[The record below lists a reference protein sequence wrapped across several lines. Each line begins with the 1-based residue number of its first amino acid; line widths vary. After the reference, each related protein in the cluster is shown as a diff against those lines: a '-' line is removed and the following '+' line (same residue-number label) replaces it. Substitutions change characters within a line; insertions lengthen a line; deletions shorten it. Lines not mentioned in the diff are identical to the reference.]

1 MTPLEARG
9 GGGTATEVED
19 VAVDRAGD
27 VWLDESPRLDDRGLA
42 HLQVKLGGLHCSF
55 CVSTIEKALSRRDGV
70 EAVSVSLAHS
80 EGLVEYDPDQ
90 IAPSGIVET
99 LRDIGY
105 IVRDPRK
112 VRGYEEEEAEL
123 REERNRF
130 LAGLGFTITT
140 LVLMSFTWFG
150 NPLSV
155 TWADETYF
163 YGPWLILGLALS
175 TMFVAAR
182 PILLM
187 AWASLRRGIL
197 NQHVLLEA
205 GAFGG
210 LIGGLLGLFV
220 APEIFPPGDFLSV
233 AVFISTYHL
242 LSGYAST
249 LVRTRSSQAV
259 QRLLELQPDTAH
271 VIRDGTEVEIAVADV
286 AVGERVRVR
295 PGERMPLDGR
305 VVSGHSTV
313 DEAMVTGEPIPAEK
327 SEGAEVI
334 GGSVNETG
342 TLIFEVTKVGED
354 SFLAQVAR
362 HIEQARALKP
372 GIIQLLDKILKY
384 YVPGVLMMAGLAMV
398 VWIVG
403 PVLAGGSPDVT
414 TAIFATLAVLV
425 MGYPC
430 ALGMATPLAMMRGG
444 GMAAERGIL
453 MRSGEAFQVFGE
465 IQRVLL
471 DKTGTI
477 TQGKPSVVRIVT
489 DGVDEDQV
497 LAIAAAAERPSEHPL
512 GRAVVNAAFEV
523 GLDIADADEFSS
535 QTSQGVAAL
544 VDGVSVLVGK
554 PDWIETAGVPINP
567 VEDERRAMED
577 AAQTVIAV
585 ARDHRL
591 LGLIG
596 IADEIKPDARDGL
609 ERLRRAGITPIMV
622 TGDNQRT
629 ADAVAAAVGIADVR
643 AELLPEDKAAAVR
656 SLQQQGLRVL
666 MVGDGINDAPALTQ
680 ADIGMAIGAGTD
692 IAIESSDI
700 VLIGGQI
707 SSIADARDIATNS
720 YTKTKQNLAIAFVFN
735 GIGVPLA
742 VTGIVGPVWAMIAMI
757 TSVTL
762 VLANSF
768 GARLRPA
775 SLPNAIGRLWK
786 WLLDG
791 VRGLDAAKFRRVL
804 AARAT
809 RLTSMLVAASF
820 ATGVVWVVA
829 LGSPGI

>member
-1 MTPLEARG
+1 MTDLDPLP
-9 GGGTATEVED
+9 
-19 VAVDRAGD
+19 D
-27 VWLDESPRLDDRGLA
+27 VWLDDAPRLDDRGRA

-55 CVSTIEKALSRRDGV
+55 CVGTIEKALSRKDGV
-70 EAVSVSLAHS
+70 EGVSVSLAHS
-80 EGLVEYDPDQ
+80 EGLVEYDPER
-90 IAPSGIVET
+90 IAPGEVVET

-112 VRGYEEEEAEL
+112 VQGYEEEEAEL

-130 LAGLGFTITT
+130 LAGAGFTLTT
-140 LVLMSFTWFG
+140 LALMAFAWAG
-150 NPLSV
+150 NPLNV
-155 TWADETYF
+155 TVGGERF
-163 YGPWLILGLALS
+163 LFGPWLILGLAMA

-182 PILLM
+182 PILMM
-187 AWASLRRGIL
+187 AWASVRRGIL

-220 APEIFPPGDFLSV
+220 APETFPPGDFLSV

-259 QRLLELQPDTAH
+259 QRLLDLQPDTAH
-271 VIRDGTEVEIAVADV
+271 VIRGGTETEVAVAV
-286 AVGERVRVR
+286 VVVGDHVRVR
-295 PGERMPLDGR
+295 PGERVPLDGR
-305 VVSGHSTV
+305 VISGSSTV
-313 DEAMVTGEPIPAEK
+313 DEAMVTGEPIPVEK
-327 SEGAEVI
+327 STGSEVI

-342 TLIFEVTKVGED
+342 SLVFEVTKVGED
-354 SFLAQVAR
+354 TFLAQVAR

-372 GIIQLLDKILKY
+372 GIIQLLDRILAY
-384 YVPGVLMMAGLAMV
+384 YVPGVLLVAAAALV
-398 VWIVG
+398 IWVVG
-403 PVLAGGSPDVT
+403 PVLTGGSPDVT
-414 TAIFATLAVLV
+414 TAIFAGLAVLV

-465 IQRVLL
+465 IERVLL

-477 TQGKPSVVRIVT
+477 TAGKPSVVRIVVAA
-489 DGVDEDQV
+489 GADEDEV
-497 LAIAAAAERPSEHPL
+497 LATAAAAEQSSEHPL
-512 GRAVVNAAFEV
+512 GRAVVAAAFDRRLTVV
-523 GLDIADADEFSS
+523 GADDFSS
-535 QTSQGVAAL
+535 ETSQGVTAR
-544 VDGVSVLVGK
+544 VDGRSLRVGK
-554 PDWIETAGVPINP
+554 PDWVAGAGITIDDVQS
-567 VEDERRAMED
+567 ERRLMED

-585 ARDHRL
+585 ALDDRL

-596 IADEIKPDARDGL
+596 IADEIKPDAFEGL
-609 ERLRRAGITPIMV
+609 ERLRDAGIVPVMV

-629 ADAVAAAVGIADVR
+629 ADAVAAAVGITDVR
-643 AELLPEDKAAAVR
+643 AGLLPQDKSDAVR
-656 SLQQQGLRVL
+656 SLQHEGFRVL

-700 VLIGGQI
+700 VLVGGQV
-707 SSIADARDIATNS
+707 SSIADARDIATDS
-720 YTKTKQNLAIAFVFN
+720 YTKTKQNLAIAFAFN

-742 VTGIVGPVWAMIAMI
+742 VTGLVGPVWAMVAMI

-768 GARLRPA
+768 GARLRP
-775 SLPNAIGRLWK
+775 STLPTAL
-786 WLLDG
+786 
-791 VRGLDAAKFRRVL
+791 RGLRGWIPAAVSNISGRDPRELLFGRASRLTVL
-804 AARAT
+804 A
-809 RLTSMLVAASF
+809 VAASL
-820 ATGVVWVVA
+820 ALGVIWVLV
-829 LGSPGI
+829 LGSPGV